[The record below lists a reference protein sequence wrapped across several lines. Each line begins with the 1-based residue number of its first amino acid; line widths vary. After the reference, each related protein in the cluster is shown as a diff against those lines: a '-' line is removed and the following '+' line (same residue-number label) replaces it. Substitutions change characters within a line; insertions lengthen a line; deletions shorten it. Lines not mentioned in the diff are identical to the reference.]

1 MEKTLVLLKPDAVA
15 RGICGEIITRFEKR
29 GLTVSGMKMLQ
40 LSRTQAETHYIE
52 HQGKPFLENLILFI
66 TSGPLIAMILQ
77 GENAIKITRT
87 MMGTTNPVESA
98 PGTIRGDFATN
109 LRKNIIHGSDSSAS
123 AEREIPIFFNN
134 NEIYE
139 EI

>member
-29 GLTVSGMKMLQ
+29 GLIVSGMKMLQ
-40 LSRTQAETHYIE
+40 LSRTQAENHYIE
-52 HQGKPFLENLILFI
+52 HQGKAFLEDLILFI
-66 TSGPLIAMILQ
+66 TSGPLIAMVLH

-87 MMGTTNPVESA
+87 MMGTTNPIESA

-109 LRKNIIHGSDSSAS
+109 LRKNIIHGSDSPAS
-123 AEREIPIFFNN
+123 AEREISIFFKAD
-134 NEIYE
+134 EMY
-139 EI
+139 